1 MERKNDTSSYNKDK
15 FTPFIQP
22 HTIITLCQCPNSLRA
37 YAIDFNLFKA
47 VLMTSYLIKTSKYEI
62 SDISPMQSGTSSAHT
77 HVYPSGLVGLS
88 RHIEDELQLALSHG
102 FSTAA

>member
-1 MERKNDTSSYNKDK
+1 M
-15 FTPFIQP
+15 TPQVTTKINSPPLYSLIQLL
-22 HTIITLCQCPNSLRA
+22 HFANAQTASEHMLLI
-37 YAIDFNLFKA
+37 FNLFKA
-47 VLMTSYLIKTSKYEI
+47 VLVTSNLIKTSKYEI

>member
-1 MERKNDTSSYNKDK
+1 MTPQVTTKINSPPSYSL
-15 FTPFIQP
+15 IQLL
-22 HTIITLCQCPNSLRA
+22 HFANALRA

-47 VLMTSYLIKTSKYEI
+47 VLVTSYLIKTSKYEI